1 MRLNGVRPFG
11 AALVLL
17 ATLAHAEVPGQHPYY
32 LHALSDL
39 RAARWMLPHR
49 RGDAT
54 MSANEEVAIPE
65 INTPIGAIKHAAIDD
80 GENIEDHPSVDL
92 PPDNRGRL
100 HKAPELLAKVHADV
114 AREEDDPVTRGLRD
128 RAVVHIDAASGATR
142 GAIGAVKQGRCR

>member
-54 MSANEEVAIPE
+54 VRATEEVAIPE
-65 INTPIGAIKHAAIDD
+65 INTPIGAIKHC
-80 GENIEDHPSVDL
+80 
-92 PPDNRGRL
+92 
-100 HKAPELLAKVHADV
+100 
-114 AREEDDPVTRGLRD
+114 RD
-128 RAVVHIDAASGATR
+128 R
-142 GAIGAVKQGRCR
+142 